1 MSLIFKKIISSI
13 IQIVGFSVIPFIW
26 WANTA
31 HKECEFFEWLGF
43 KRIPEAKRRKTV
55 IWTAGITVAFLLL
68 SVFILKILQDVNTAG
83 SEFSG
88 LGLKAIPSIL
98 IYAILSTALPEEIF
112 FRGFLLKRVSN
123 RFGFAAGNIVQ
134 ALVFGLLH
142 GVMFFSSV
150 GVIKAIAITLF
161 TGLVGWLMG
170 YVNEKIADGS
180 ILPSLIIHS
189 LANIFTGLF
198 SAFFMN

>member
-1 MSLIFKKIISSI
+1 M
-13 IQIVGFSVIPFIW
+13 
-26 WANTA
+26 
-31 HKECEFFEWLGF
+31 
-43 KRIPEAKRRKTV
+43 
-55 IWTAGITVAFLLL
+55 
-68 SVFILKILQDVNTAG
+68 
-83 SEFSG
+83 
-88 LGLKAIPSIL
+88 GLKAIPSIL

-150 GVIKAIAITLF
+150 GVIKAIVITLF

-170 YVNEKIADGS
+170 YVNERIADGS

-189 LANIFTGLF
+189 LANILTGLF
-198 SAFFMN
+198 FD